1 VAILAPTSAVFAC
14 EKEGRPH
21 AYRFPWLNFSA
32 LLQHRASERGD
43 QTAIIFRDV
52 DTGNRTETTYA
63 ELDAQTDSLAATLHR
78 SHHINPGDRVALALP
93 NCVEIP
99 LLTLALFRLGA
110 TSVPLD
116 LKRDVPDR
124 KRFKVDDA
132 GAKLICAL
140 PDAVDEEQAIL
151 PDVPV
156 VSTSDLL
163 KGDPGGSI
171 GLEPEWTNDEH
182 LQQAINVVLY
192 TSGTTGNPKGALLT
206 RQSLASNADGIIR
219 WLEFDETDRLSL
231 VLPLHHVNS
240 TVFSLTMLMTGGTL
254 ILNSR
259 YSVHAFWP
267 VLIDERATAAS
278 IVPTI
283 MHDLLAFDEK
293 PRPDELEHIRK
304 IMIGS
309 APVPSGAACRFVD
322 TFGVRLVQG
331 YGTTEVSLRVTG
343 VPPGLEGDTYRRLLE
358 ANTIGRELSYNNM
371 RIEGDP
377 AEGELGEILVR
388 GPVVSAGYLNQPEAT
403 AESFANGWF
412 RTGDIGCWR
421 EHDGD
426 RYYYIHGRA
435 KEIIIKGGV
444 NISPIAVENAL
455 VEAIDDVEAAYI
467 VGFPS
472 ERFGE
477 DVCAAIVLRH
487 HLNESEA
494 TRRVNEIQDLAACGK
509 IAALSTYEAP
519 TMIFSVRPEELP
531 KTSTGKVQRSVL
543 RDTLISRLS
552 Q

>member
-1 VAILAPTSAVFAC
+1 
-14 EKEGRPH
+14 
-21 AYRFPWLNFSA
+21 
-32 LLQHRASERGD
+32 
-43 QTAIIFRDV
+43 
-52 DTGNRTETTYA
+52 
-63 ELDAQTDSLAATLHR
+63 
-78 SHHINPGDRVALALP
+78 
-93 NCVEIP
+93 
-99 LLTLALFRLGA
+99 
-110 TSVPLD
+110 
-116 LKRDVPDR
+116 
-124 KRFKVDDA
+124 
-132 GAKLICAL
+132 
-140 PDAVDEEQAIL
+140 
-151 PDVPV
+151 
-156 VSTSDLL
+156 
-163 KGDPGGSI
+163 
-171 GLEPEWTNDEH
+171 
-182 LQQAINVVLY
+182 
-192 TSGTTGNPKGALLT
+192 
-206 RQSLASNADGIIR
+206 
-219 WLEFDETDRLSL
+219 
-231 VLPLHHVNS
+231 
-240 TVFSLTMLMTGGTL
+240 
-254 ILNSR
+254 
-259 YSVHAFWP
+259 
-267 VLIDERATAAS
+267 
-278 IVPTI
+278 
-283 MHDLLAFDEK
+283 
-293 PRPDELEHIRK
+293 
-304 IMIGS
+304 
-309 APVPSGAACRFVD
+309 
-322 TFGVRLVQG
+322 
-331 YGTTEVSLRVTG
+331 
-343 VPPGLEGDTYRRLLE
+343 
-358 ANTIGRELSYNNM
+358 M